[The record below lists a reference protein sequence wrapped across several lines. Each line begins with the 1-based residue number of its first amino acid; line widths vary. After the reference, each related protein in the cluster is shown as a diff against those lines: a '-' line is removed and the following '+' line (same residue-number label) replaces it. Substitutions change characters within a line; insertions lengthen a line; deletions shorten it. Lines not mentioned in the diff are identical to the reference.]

1 MGKIGEQTSGLPA
14 SGARLST
21 GRASAVAILSVGGVC
36 LSLALFAYVRA
47 WERQGIADDLAY
59 RSKERAEIVRNK
71 VLRSMEVLHGVA
83 SLAAAKDTISRQD
96 FRTFVTDALAR
107 QPELFGLAWT
117 PRVPH
122 AQREQYERAARN
134 EGWRDFEFTVRDAN
148 GHVSRAP
155 DAAEY
160 FPVYYIEPVARNRP
174 AAGFEL
180 GSSPPRE
187 RALRQARETGLPT
200 ATSAVPLV
208 QGNGKGPGFIVYLA
222 LYRPAAEGAARELT
236 GYASA
241 VFGLDDLLA
250 PSAGDLAAQGLGVSI
265 RDDSDGGTILFR
277 NYSTTGVPTGGME
290 SVASFDVAGRQW
302 SVMLRPT
309 SAYLAA
315 RSNGHSWTILGAGL
329 FITTLL
335 SGYLYSGFRQTAAVE
350 RRVVERTAQL
360 SCEVAE
366 RKRAEEAARIAEAN
380 YRGIFENAVEGIFQ
394 TTLGGHYIRA
404 NRALARIYGYD
415 SPKELM
421 YHLGNIAA
429 QLYVD
434 TRRRSDFSDQV
445 QRRGVVSDFESQV
458 FRRDG
463 SIIWISENARAVCDT
478 DGKVLFYEG
487 MVIDITAR
495 KQAEDSL
502 LRARQELEQRVLE
515 RTGELA
521 QSNATL
527 QEEIAQRKRAQETAA
542 AANLA
547 KSEFLACMSHE
558 IRTPMNA
565 ILGYAQLLRRD
576 PGLGGSQREA
586 MDTIMNSGRHLIDL
600 IDDVLDLSKIEA
612 GRSELHENDFD
623 LKALLV
629 SVAAMFRQRCEQKG
643 LALRVEYPDTQVR
656 SVRGDERKVRQV
668 LINLLGNA
676 VKFTSVGS
684 VTLRVSLPQRAEAGG
699 PSYRFEVLDTGAGI
713 PPEAQAKIFEP
724 FQQGS
729 AGLVWGGTGL
739 GLAIAQRQIE
749 LMGGRLAVASSPGAG
764 SRFYFTLPLRPAP
777 GAAVNRSEIISL
789 RPGQRVRA
797 MVVDDVRENRAVL
810 AAMLSRVGCEV
821 TVAEGGDDALRLAKQ
836 CPPDIIFLDV
846 LMPGMDGME
855 AARRLRDASGG
866 AALLVA
872 TSASAFLHE
881 QQEYRAAGFQDVIAK
896 PIRCERLYL
905 CVSALLGVE
914 FEYAQEEILISP
926 TVPPK
931 SAEQLPESVRTRLAA
946 AAELYSVTEL
956 KRCIA
961 DVDLLGPETQP
972 LSQYLRRCVHDYDMG
987 GILKLLAGPGHR

>member
-1 MGKIGEQTSGLPA
+1 MGRSVEQSGETPA
-14 SGARLST
+14 PGHRLST
-21 GRASAVAILSVGGVC
+21 GRASAVAGLFVGGVC
-36 LSLALFAYVRA
+36 LSFALFAYVRG
-47 WERQGIADDLAY
+47 WERKGIADDLTY
-59 RSKERAEIVRNK
+59 RSQERAEIVRNK

-83 SLAAAKDTISRQD
+83 SLAGTKDIITRQD
-96 FRTFVTDALAR
+96 FRTFVEDALKR
-107 QPELFGLAWT
+107 QPELRGLAWT

-122 AQREQYERAARN
+122 ALREQYERAARN
-134 EGWRDFEFTVRDAN
+134 EGWRDFEFTTRDAA
-148 GHVSRAP
+148 GHFCRAP
-155 DAAEY
+155 DAPEY
-160 FPVYYIEPVARNRP
+160 FPVYYIEPVARNLP

-187 RALRQARETGLPT
+187 QALRKARETGLAT
-200 ATSAVPLV
+200 ATAAVPLV
-208 QGNGKGPGFIVYLA
+208 QDSGKGPGFIVYLPI
-222 LYRPAAEGAARELT
+222 YRHDDPHNPHELM

-250 PSAGDLAAQGLGVSI
+250 LSVSDLAAQGLGVSI
-265 RDDSDGGTILFR
+265 RDDSDGGTLLYR
-277 NYSTTGVPTGGME
+277 SQPAADSPADAVVSTATI
-290 SVASFDVAGRQW
+290 DVAGRQW
-302 SVMLRPT
+302 SIVLRPT
-309 SAYLAA
+309 HAYLAA
-315 RSNGHSWTILGAGL
+315 RSDGHPLTILCTGL
-329 FITTLL
+329 LITTLL
-335 SGYLYSGFRQTAAVE
+335 SGYLYGGFRQTAAVE
-350 RRVVERTAQL
+350 RRVIERTAQL
-360 SCEVAE
+360 SCVVAE

-394 TTLGGHYIRA
+394 TTLDGHYIRA
-404 NRALARIYGYD
+404 NRALARIYGYA
-415 SPKELM
+415 SPRELVD
-421 YHLGNIAA
+421 HLGNIAA
-429 QLYVD
+429 QLYVEP
-434 TRRRSDFSDQV
+434 RRRTDFSEQV
-445 QRRGVVSDFESQV
+445 QRHGMVTDFESQV
-458 FRRDG
+458 YRRDG
-463 SIIWISENARAVCDT
+463 SVIWISENARAVRDAE
-478 DGKVLFYEG
+478 GKVMFFEG
-487 MVIDITAR
+487 MVIDVTAR

-502 LRARQELEQRVLE
+502 RRARQELEQRVLE
-515 RTGELA
+515 RTAELA
-521 QSNATL
+521 RSNETL
-527 QEEIAQRKRAQETAA
+527 QEEITQRKRAQETAA

-576 PGLGGSQREA
+576 PGLGSGQREA

-676 VKFTSVGS
+676 VKFTTSGS
-684 VTLRVSLPQRAEAGG
+684 VTLRVTIPKPGEASA
-699 PSYRFEVLDTGAGI
+699 PAYRFEVIDTGAGI

-777 GAAVNRSEIISL
+777 GTSITRREIVAL

-797 MVVDDVRENRAVL
+797 MVVDDVRENRSVL
-810 AAMLSRVGCEV
+810 AAMLSRIGCEV
-821 TVAEGGDDALRLAKQ
+821 VVAESGEEALLIAEQ
-836 CPPDIIFLDV
+836 SPPDIAFLDV

-855 AARRLRDASGG
+855 TARRLRAISDG
-866 AALLVA
+866 ALRLVA
-872 TSASAFLHE
+872 TSASAFNHE
-881 QQEYRAAGFQDVIAK
+881 QQECRAAGFHDVVAK

-905 CVSALLGVE
+905 CLSALLGVE
-914 FEYAQEEILISP
+914 FEYAQEEVVVAP
-926 TVPPK
+926 APPPR
-931 SAEQLPESVRTRLAA
+931 SAAQLPEAVRNRLAA
-946 AAELYSVTEL
+946 AAEVYSVTEL
-956 KRCIA
+956 KRCIQ
-961 DVDLLGPETQP
+961 DVDGLGPQTQSI
-972 LSQYLRRCVHDYDMG
+972 SQYLRRCVHDYDMG
-987 GILKLLAGPGHR
+987 GILKLLAGN

>member
-1 MGKIGEQTSGLPA
+1 MGRSVEQSGERPA
-14 SGARLST
+14 PGHRLST
-21 GRASAVAILSVGGVC
+21 GRAAAVAGLFVGGVC
-36 LSLALFAYVRA
+36 ISFALFSYVRG
-47 WERQGIADDLAY
+47 WERKGIANDLAY
-59 RSKERAEIVRNK
+59 RSQERAEIVRNK

-83 SLAAAKDTISRQD
+83 SLAGTKDRLTRQD
-96 FRTFVTDALAR
+96 FRVFVEDALKR
-107 QPELFGLAWT
+107 QPELRGLAWT
-117 PRVPH
+117 PRVPR
-122 AQREQYERAARN
+122 AQREQYEQAART
-134 EGWRDFEFTVRDAN
+134 EGWRDFEFTSRDEL
-148 GHVSRAP
+148 GHVTRAP
-155 DAAEY
+155 EAAEY

-187 RALRQARETGLPT
+187 QALRKARETGLASAT
-200 ATSAVPLV
+200 AAVPLV
-208 QGNGKGPGFIVYLA
+208 QDSGNGPGFIVYLPI
-222 LYRPAAEGAARELT
+222 YRHIDDPHGARDLM

-250 PSAGDLAAQGLGVSI
+250 PSVSDLAAQGLGVSI
-265 RDDSDGGTILFR
+265 RDESEGGTMLYR
-277 NYSTTGVPTGGME
+277 SLPSTAPPTDAVV
-290 SVASFDVAGRQW
+290 STAAIDVAGRQW
-302 SVMLRPT
+302 SLVLRPT
-309 SAYLAA
+309 DAYMAA
-315 RSNGHSWTILGAGL
+315 RSDGHPLTILCTGL
-329 FITTLL
+329 LITTLL
-335 SGYLYSGFRQTAAVE
+335 SGYLYGGFRQTAAVE
-350 RRVVERTAQL
+350 RRVIERTAQL

-394 TTLGGHYIRA
+394 TTLDGHYIRA
-404 NRALARIYGYD
+404 NRALARIYGYT
-415 SPKELM
+415 SPKELI

-429 QLYVD
+429 QLYVEP
-434 TRRRSDFSDQV
+434 RRRSDFSEQV
-445 QRRGVVSDFESQV
+445 QKHGMVTDFESQV
-458 FRRDG
+458 YRRDG
-463 SIIWISENARAVCDT
+463 RIIWISENARAVRDAE
-478 DGKVLFYEG
+478 GKVLFYEG
-487 MVIDITAR
+487 MVIDVTAR

-502 LRARQELEQRVLE
+502 RRARQELEQRVLE
-515 RTGELA
+515 RTAELA
-521 QSNATL
+521 RSNETL

-542 AANLA
+542 TANLA

-612 GRSELHENDFD
+612 GRSELHESDFD

-676 VKFTSVGS
+676 VKFTTCGS
-684 VTLRVSLPQRAEAGG
+684 VTLRVSIPRPGEANA
-699 PSYRFEVLDTGAGI
+699 PAYRFEVIDTGAGI

-749 LMGGRLAVASSPGAG
+749 LMGGGLAVASSPGAG

-777 GAAVNRSEIISL
+777 GTSVTRREIIAL

-797 MVVDDVRENRAVL
+797 MVVDDVRENRSVL
-810 AAMLSRVGCEV
+810 AAMLSRIGCEV
-821 TVAEGGDDALRLAKQ
+821 TVAESGEEALLIAKKS
-836 CPPDIIFLDV
+836 PPDIAFLDV

-855 AARRLRDASGG
+855 TARRLRAASDGM
-866 AALLVA
+866 LRLVA
-872 TSASAFLHE
+872 TSASAFDHE
-881 QQEYRAAGFQDVIAK
+881 QQECRAAGFHDVVAK
-896 PIRCERLYL
+896 PIRCERVYL
-905 CVSALLGVE
+905 CLSALLGVE
-914 FEYAQEEILISP
+914 FEYAQEE
-926 TVPPK
+926 VVVAPPPPPR
-931 SAEQLPESVRTRLAA
+931 SARQLPEAVRTRLAA
-946 AAELYSVTEL
+946 AAEVYSVTEL
-956 KRCIA
+956 KRCIQ
-961 DVDLLGPETQP
+961 DVDGLGPQAQP

-987 GILKLLAGPGHR
+987 GILKLLAGN